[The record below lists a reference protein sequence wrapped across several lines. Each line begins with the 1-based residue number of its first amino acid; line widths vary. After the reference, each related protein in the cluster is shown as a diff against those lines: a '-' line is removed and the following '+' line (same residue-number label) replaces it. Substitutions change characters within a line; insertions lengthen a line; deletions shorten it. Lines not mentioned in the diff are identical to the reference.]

1 MIDSNNLH
9 FQFDKRGIAGLHGV
23 TLSVNEGEIFG
34 VMGPNGSGK
43 TTLLK
48 LLSGAL
54 TPQTGTSR
62 VSGEVA
68 LFPSTE
74 TSVTTN
80 VQKYLVSS
88 ITLDIDED
96 KKIQLARD
104 LADTFE
110 FTFQLRQNLNELS
123 SGQKQ
128 KVLLSK
134 ELINKP
140 SILFLDEPF
149 THLDPFTRKD
159 ILFSLFEYIRHQNIT
174 VIWITHDLS
183 EAFKFSDR
191 IGVLNFGKFE
201 QVASPIDL
209 VKSPTNLFVAQ
220 FLGYRNFFPVKKS
233 NNSWISPWGEVP
245 IEFEGEGKEDALL
258 IVPDEAWSFSQGG
271 LEMKI
276 NKISAEK
283 QKIEYQLLLN
293 DQKVFLTLG
302 PRTQLLKMGESI
314 KLSPNLF
321 ECLVIS
327 L

>member
-1 MIDSNNLH
+1 MIESHNLH

-23 TLSVNEGEIFG
+23 TLSIPEGEIFG

-54 TPQTGTSR
+54 LPQAGTSQ
-62 VSGEVA
+62 VSGKVA
-68 LFPSTE
+68 VFPSTE
-74 TSVTTN
+74 TLVTSN
-80 VQKYLVSS
+80 VQKYLISS
-88 ITLDIDED
+88 ITLDIDEE

-123 SGQKQ
+123 AGQRQ

-159 ILFSLFEYIRHQNIT
+159 ILSSLFEYIRHQNIT

-201 QVASPIDL
+201 QVARPIDL
-209 VKSPTNLFVAQ
+209 VKSPKNLFVAQ

-233 NNSWISPWGEVP
+233 NNSWLSPWGKVAL
-245 IEFEGEGKEDALL
+245 EFEGKEDALL
-258 IVPDEAWSFSQGG
+258 VVPDDAWNFSQDG

-276 NKISAEK
+276 NKISAGI
-283 QKIEYQLLLN
+283 QQIEYQLLLN
-293 DQKVFLTLG
+293 NQIVFLTLG
-302 PRTQLLKMGESI
+302 PHSKDLNIEESI
-314 KLSPNLF
+314 KLSPNLL
-321 ECLVIS
+321 ECFLIS

>member
-1 MIDSNNLH
+1 MIESKNLH

-23 TLSVNEGEIFG
+23 TVSINEGEIFG

-54 TPQTGTSR
+54 APQDGTSR
-62 VSGEVA
+62 VSGKVA

-74 TSVTTN
+74 TLVTSN
-80 VQKYLVSS
+80 VQKYLINS
-88 ITLDIDED
+88 ITLDIDEE

-159 ILFSLFEYIRHQNIT
+159 ILKRYFLKTLDIAGCHSL
-174 VIWITHDLS
+174 
-183 EAFKFSDR
+183 
-191 IGVLNFGKFE
+191 
-201 QVASPIDL
+201 VAC
-209 VKSPTNLFVAQ
+209 N
-220 FLGYRNFFPVKKS
+220 
-233 NNSWISPWGEVP
+233 
-245 IEFEGEGKEDALL
+245 
-258 IVPDEAWSFSQGG
+258 
-271 LEMKI
+271 
-276 NKISAEK
+276 
-283 QKIEYQLLLN
+283 YQ
-293 DQKVFLTLG
+293 
-302 PRTQLLKMGESI
+302 P
-314 KLSPNLF
+314 
-321 ECLVIS
+321 
-327 L
+327 

>member
-1 MIDSNNLH
+1 MIESNNLH

-23 TLSVNEGEIFG
+23 TLSIDEGEIFG

-48 LLSGAL
+48 LLSGGL
-54 TPQTGTSR
+54 LPQAGTSR

-74 TSVTTN
+74 TLVTSN
-80 VQKYLVSS
+80 VQKYLISS
-88 ITLDIDED
+88 ITLDIDEE

-159 ILFSLFEYIRHQNIT
+159 ILSSLFEYIKHQNIT

-201 QVASPIDL
+201 QVASPIEL
-209 VKSPTNLFVAQ
+209 VKSPKNLFVAQ
-220 FLGYRNFFPVKKS
+220 FVGYRNFFPVKRS

-245 IEFEGEGKEDALL
+245 MEFEAKEDALL
-258 IVPDEAWSFSQGG
+258 IVPDNAWSFSQDGV
-271 LEMKI
+271 EMKI

-283 QKIEYQLLLN
+283 QKMEYQLLFN
-293 DQKVFLTLG
+293 DQKIFLTLG
-302 PRTQLLKMGESI
+302 PKPQLLKVGQSI
-314 KLSPNLF
+314 KLSPNLS
-321 ECLVIS
+321 ECFVIS

>member
-1 MIDSNNLH
+1 MIESKNLH

-23 TLSVNEGEIFG
+23 TVSINEGEIFG

-54 TPQTGTSR
+54 APQDGTSR
-62 VSGEVA
+62 VSGKVA

-74 TSVTTN
+74 TLVTSN
-80 VQKYLVSS
+80 VQKYLINS
-88 ITLDIDED
+88 ITLDIDEE

-159 ILFSLFEYIRHQNIT
+159 ILSSLFEYIRHQNIT

-191 IGVLNFGKFE
+191 IGILNFGKFE
-201 QVASPIDL
+201 QVASPIEF
-209 VKSPTNLFVAQ
+209 VKSPKNLFVAQ
-220 FLGYRNFFPVKKS
+220 FVGYRNFFPVKKS

-245 IEFEGEGKEDALL
+245 LEFEGKEDALL
-258 IVPDEAWSFSQGG
+258 IVPDNAWSFTQNGV
-271 LEMKI
+271 EMKI
-276 NKISAEK
+276 KKISAEK
-283 QKIEYQLLLN
+283 QKIEYQMLLN
-293 DQKVFLTLG
+293 DQNVFLTKS
-302 PRTQLLKMGESI
+302 PHSQHLKLGESI
-314 KLSPNLF
+314 KLSPNLS
-321 ECLVIS
+321 ECFLIS

>member
-1 MIDSNNLH
+1 MIESKDLQ

-48 LLSGAL
+48 LLSGGL
-54 TPQTGTSR
+54 PPQAGTSQ
-62 VSGEVA
+62 VSGKIA
-68 LFPSTE
+68 LFPSIE
-74 TSVTTN
+74 TMVTSN
-80 VQKYLVSS
+80 VQKYLINSV
-88 ITLDIDED
+88 TLDIDED

-123 SGQKQ
+123 SGQRQ

-159 ILFSLFEYIRHQNIT
+159 ILSSLFEYIRHQNIT

-201 QVASPIDL
+201 QIASPIDL
-209 VKSPTNLFVAQ
+209 VKSPKNLFVAQ
-220 FLGYRNFFPVKKS
+220 FVGYRNFFPVKKS
-233 NNSWISPWGEVP
+233 NNSWVSHWGEVP
-245 IEFEGEGKEDALL
+245 WEFEGNEDALL
-258 IVPDEAWSFSQGG
+258 IVPDDAWNFSKNGV
-271 LEMKI
+271 EMKI
-276 NKISAEK
+276 NKISADK
-283 QKIEYQLLLN
+283 QKIEYQLILN
-293 DQKVFLTLG
+293 DQKVFLNQG
-302 PRTQLLKMGESI
+302 PKSKQLKLGESI
-314 KLSPNLF
+314 KLSPNLL
-321 ECLVIS
+321 ECFLIS

>member
-1 MIDSNNLH
+1 MIESNNLH

-23 TLSVNEGEIFG
+23 TLSIDEGEIFG

-48 LLSGAL
+48 LLSGGL
-54 TPQTGTSR
+54 LPQAGTSR

-74 TSVTTN
+74 TLVTSN
-80 VQKYLVSS
+80 VQKYLISS
-88 ITLDIDED
+88 ITLDIDEE

-159 ILFSLFEYIRHQNIT
+159 ILSSLFEYIKHQNIT

-201 QVASPIDL
+201 QVASPIEL
-209 VKSPTNLFVAQ
+209 VKSPKNLFVAQ
-220 FLGYRNFFPVKKS
+220 FVGYRNFFPVKRS

-245 IEFEGEGKEDALL
+245 MEFEGKEDALL
-258 IVPDEAWSFSQGG
+258 IVPDNAWSFSQDGV
-271 LEMKI
+271 EMKI

-283 QKIEYQLLLN
+283 QKMEYQLLFN
-293 DQKVFLTLG
+293 DQKIFLTLG
-302 PRTQLLKMGESI
+302 PKPQLLKVGQSI
-314 KLSPNLF
+314 KLSPNLSDCF
-321 ECLVIS
+321 VIS

>member
-1 MIDSNNLH
+1 MIETNNLH

-23 TLSVNEGEIFG
+23 TISISEGEIFG
-34 VMGPNGSGK
+34 IMGPNGSGK

-54 TPQTGTSR
+54 APQAGTSQVR
-62 VSGEVA
+62 GKVA

-74 TSVTTN
+74 TSETTN
-80 VQKYLVSS
+80 VQKYLINS
-88 ITLDIDED
+88 ITLDIDEE

-149 THLDPFTRKD
+149 THLDPFSRKD
-159 ILFSLFEYIRHQNIT
+159 ILSSLFEYIRHQNIT

-191 IGVLNFGKFE
+191 VGVLNFGKFE
-201 QVASPIDL
+201 QLASPIDL
-209 VKSPTNLFVAQ
+209 VKSPKNLFVAQ
-220 FLGYRNFFPVKKS
+220 FVGYRNFFPVKKS
-233 NNSWISPWGEVP
+233 HNSWVSSWGEVP
-245 IEFEGEGKEDALL
+245 LEFEGKEDALL
-258 IVPDEAWSFSQGG
+258 IVPDDAWSFSKDGI
-271 LEMKI
+271 EMKI

-283 QKIEYQLLLN
+283 QRVEYQMLLN

-302 PRTQLLKMGESI
+302 PKSQLLNAGELV
-314 KLSPNLF
+314 KLSPNLLDCF
-321 ECLVIS
+321 LIS